1 VAVLRLALA
10 RETNVLLL
18 HEPST
23 EESNGC
29 FLFLRDAEIL
39 TNTCNYYQK
48 DRRKKAAAAKG

>member
-18 HEPST
+18 HEPSA
-23 EESNGC
+23 EEAQVC
-29 FLFLRDAEIL
+29 FLFLLDAEIL

-48 DRRKKAAAAKG
+48 DRRKESAAAKG